1 MEANFR
7 KQDLLRKYLDNKCSS
22 SEMKEL
28 FDYLKSDDDESYEG
42 VMRDL
47 WNRITAERKLEK
59 RKADRL
65 LEKAVRAKKPVM
77 LPLPVWYRLAA
88 AVLALA
94 IATGGIFLLSHKH
107 KQTPAIA
114 KNTANLYKN
123 DIKPGGPQA
132 ILQVGNTQVT
142 LNKSDTSFTLA
153 GNVVHVNS
161 GNIKIADVK
170 PVNYT
175 LIVPRGGEY
184 SLVLSDGTKVWLN
197 ADSKLTY
204 PSLFNNADREVSLE
218 GEAYF
223 EVEKDGSHPFIV
235 HTKEQTIK
243 VLGTEFNVHAYPD
256 GGNCITTLVKGK
268 VQVNSFSEEMVL
280 NPDQQ
285 AISNNNGKFSLQ
297 KNADVKEAIAW
308 KNGYFQF
315 DNTDLHEI
323 MRQLSRWYNVK
334 VTYENGVKPNE
345 FMAIV
350 NRNNNISQILN
361 ILEETGVVHFQ
372 ITGNE
377 VTVMP

>member
-1 MEANFR
+1 
-7 KQDLLRKYLDNKCSS
+7 
-22 SEMKEL
+22 MKEL
-28 FDYLKSDDDESYEG
+28 FDCLKSDDDESYEG

-47 WNRITAERKLEK
+47 WNKITAERKLEK
-59 RKADRL
+59 GKADRL
-65 LEKAVRAKKPVM
+65 LKKAVGAKKPAM
-77 LPLPVWYRLAA
+77 LPSPVWYRLAA

-94 IATGGIFLLSHKH
+94 IATGGIFLLSHKK
-107 KQTPAIA
+107 KQAPFIA
-114 KNTANLYKN
+114 KNFANLYKN
-123 DIKPGGPQA
+123 DIKPGGPKA
-132 ILQVGNTQVT
+132 ILQVGNTRVA
-142 LNKSDTSFTLA
+142 LNRKDTSFTLA
-153 GNVVHVNS
+153 GNLIHVNS

-204 PSLFNNADREVSLE
+204 PSSFNGADREVSLE

-268 VQVNSFSEEMVL
+268 VQVYSFSKKMVL

-285 AISNNNGKFSLQ
+285 AISNNDREFTLQ
-297 KNADVKEAIAW
+297 KHADVKEAIAW
-308 KNGYFQF
+308 KNGYFLF
-315 DNTDLHEI
+315 DNTSLHEI
-323 MRQLSRWYNVK
+323 MQQLSRWYNVK
-334 VTYENGVKPNE
+334 INYEKGVKTNE
-345 FMAIV
+345 FVAII

-361 ILEETGVVHFQ
+361 ILEETGAVRFQ